1 MSANVG
7 GPPKGQPWVWI
18 TRDVMRSEAWRSM
31 SVNARRL
38 IDFLMIE
45 HMNHGGRRNGYL
57 LAPRDQLEKFGIGR
71 RLITAAIEEV
81 RTARLIAVKRG
92 TGRRPS
98 TFTLTWLPV
107 AVHEGEQQSS
117 VAVHE
122 GEPQGVTK
130 VNSYARSSARR
141 CTAKGQIKGSPSCTP
156 YRSSY
161 QGSSI
166 NTGVS
171 SAAGARQSRVNGHAA
186 GHDVDAEVVS

>member
-1 MSANVG
+1 MKTVKAG
-7 GPPKGQPWVWI
+7 GPPKGEPWVWV
-18 TRDVMRSEAWRSM
+18 TRDVMRSVSWRSL
-31 SVNARRL
+31 SINARRL

-45 HMNHGGRRNGYL
+45 HMNHGGRQNGYL

-81 RTARLIAVKRG
+81 RATRLIEVKRG
-92 TGRRPS
+92 IGRRPS
-98 TFTLTWLPV
+98 TFALTWLPV

-141 CTAKGQIKGSPSCTP
+141 CTATAQIKGSPSCTP

-161 QGSSI
+161 RDRGF

-171 SAAGARQSRVNGHAA
+171 GGGRAGAERLNGEAPEI
-186 GHDVDAEVVS
+186 DAEVPS